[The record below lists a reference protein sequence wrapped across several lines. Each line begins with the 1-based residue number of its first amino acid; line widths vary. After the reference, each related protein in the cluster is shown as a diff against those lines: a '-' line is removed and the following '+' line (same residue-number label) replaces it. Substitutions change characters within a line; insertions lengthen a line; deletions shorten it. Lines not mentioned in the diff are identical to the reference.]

1 MMSVVVHK
9 NLAGAKGYFSE
20 HLSQNDY
27 YAAEELRP
35 GQWIGEGAVRLGL
48 ASSVSREAFDALC
61 ENRHPS
67 LGTRLTARQVASG
80 GRRVLYDFTCSA
92 PKSVSVLAVT
102 LDDAIEHAF
111 ERRSV
116 VPEHELLEAAL
127 AHRLGAV
134 DLGPLKERVPL
145 HPSLIHTDRG
155 WTTRQILEAELKL
168 LTKVREGK
176 ESVPEIDLTQE
187 PTKTLGEDQRAAV
200 RHVLRS
206 ADRITGIRGLAGSG
220 KTTALK
226 EIYRIASG
234 AGYSVQVCAPT
245 AAATEVLRKEGFRAV
260 TLARLLQEPEGRPA
274 STLTILDEAGAVG
287 VADMTRLLERQGRVI
302 LVGDTG
308 QHASVAQGDALR
320 IIEENSPYTFG
331 QLSQIWRQ
339 RRTGYRQAVQWAADR
354 QPDRAFEQ
362 LERLGAIREFPDA
375 EIPRVASERYLKAL
389 KDGRSLLLVAP
400 TWSEIDR
407 VTEAVRESLKREGQ
421 LVGNE
426 TLVPTFQANAWTMAQ
441 RRDGGQYRLGQR
453 IRFHHAHGGF
463 ARNESVEVVGVRGDL
478 TVRRADGT
486 TTSLNPDKAASSCEV
501 GDVRELR
508 IAAGDRLLLRA
519 NLHGFTNG
527 EVVEVDRVDPGA
539 IRLRD
544 GRALPPDYRS
554 FTYGYA
560 VTSHAAQGKTVDE
573 VVVVAS
579 RRSLPAIH
587 REQFYVSISR
597 GRDECQIL
605 TDDREMLRRQIGRS
619 SARVA
624 AVEATQGLPSRRP
637 ALQRAIQWATQL
649 PVLMRQ
655 WIRQPQRQKTTLR
668 PRIAHGF
675 RQHQTNKPNIR
686 VCI

>member
-1 MMSVVVHK
+1 MGIAKSSLRSRTSDDCAYRAQLATSLRPSSAIEPTNGECQAMMSVVVHK

-27 YAAEELRP
+27 YAAGELRP

-48 ASSVSREAFDALC
+48 THSVSREAFDALC

-67 LGTRLTARQVASG
+67 LGTRLTARQMASG
-80 GRRVLYDFTCSA
+80 ERRVLYDFTCSA

-102 LDDAIEHAF
+102 LDHAIEHAF

-134 DLGPLKERVPL
+134 DLGLLKERVPS
-145 HPSLIHTDRG
+145 HPSLIQTGRG

-168 LTKVREGK
+168 LAKVREGK
-176 ESVPEIDLTQE
+176 ESVPEIDLVQE

-226 EIYRIASG
+226 EINRIASE
-234 AGYSVQVCAPT
+234 AGYSVQVCTPT
-245 AAATEVLRKEGFRAV
+245 AAATEVLCKEGFGAV
-260 TLARLLQEPEGRPA
+260 TLARLLQEPEGRPS

-287 VADMTRLLERQGRVI
+287 VADMNRLLERQGRVI

-331 QLSQIWRQ
+331 QLSQIRRQ

-354 QPDRAFEQ
+354 QPDRAFDQ
-362 LERLGAIREFPDA
+362 LERLGAIRGFPDA

-407 VTEAVRESLKREGQ
+407 VTEAVRESLKCQGQ

-426 TLVPTFQANAWTMAQ
+426 TVVPTFQANAWTLAQ
-441 RRDGGQYRLGQR
+441 KRDGGQYRLGQR

-463 ARNESVEVVGVRGDL
+463 ARNESVEVVGVGGDL
-478 TVRRADGT
+478 IVRRADGT

-501 GDVRELR
+501 GDVRDLR

-544 GRALPPDYRS
+544 GRTLPSDYRS

-579 RRSLPAIH
+579 RRTLPAIH
-587 REQFYVSISR
+587 RV
-597 GRDECQIL
+597 L
-605 TDDREMLRRQIGRS
+605 RS
-619 SARVA
+619 SAA
-624 AVEATQGLPSRRP
+624 SQEGTFSGDRR
-637 ALQRAIQWATQL
+637 
-649 PVLMRQ
+649 
-655 WIRQPQRQKTTLR
+655 
-668 PRIAHGF
+668 
-675 RQHQTNKPNIR
+675 
-686 VCI
+686 